1 MSNIQ
6 LLSGNEAVAHA
17 AYRAGCH
24 AAAAYP
30 GTPSTEIL
38 ENIAKFNGAI
48 DCEWSVNEKVA
59 MEVGIGASIAG
70 ARALVAM
77 KHVGLNVAMDP
88 LMTYTYV
95 GTHGAL
101 VVVSADDPGMHSS
114 QNEQDNRTLVKFARA
129 AQFEPAD
136 SQEAYDMT
144 REAFE
149 LSERTGSIVFIR
161 LTTRTSHTSTPV
173 DLGDDFARGEV
184 VPKPYV
190 KNIRKNV
197 AVPANARL
205 MRVEIEKRLEVLR
218 AEAERSPFNRIEPGD
233 KRLGIVTSAVAYTHV
248 KEVFPEF
255 AILKLGFSNPLPLD
269 LVRRFAA
276 QVDRLVVVEEL
287 DPVIRDGLLT
297 AGIPVERYK
306 TELSMMELNPTR
318 VRALRHELLGDAP
331 PTAAATAPIEAPALP
346 TRPPVLCAGC
356 SHRGVFHTLA
366 RLGATVSGDIGCYT
380 LGCAPPLGAMD
391 TTICMGA
398 SIGAAFG
405 MRKAGLKGRLA
416 AVIGDSTFFHSGMT
430 GLLDVV
436 YNRGP
441 VTVLVLDNRITA
453 MTGHQQNPGSG
464 RNLLEGAAEPADI
477 AKICRALGVKRVAE
491 VDAYNLTQLRE
502 VLEAELDCGE
512 PSVVV
517 VKGDCALAVRRKTG
531 AQPYCVDPETC
542 KACGACFKLG
552 CPAIIRGAAKG
563 KTFQAHID
571 STVCFGCNVCHQVCK
586 FGAIAPIRSEESR

>member
-1 MSNIQ
+1 MSKIN

-17 AYRAGCH
+17 ALRAGCH
-24 AAAAYP
+24 VAAAYP

-38 ENIAKFNGAI
+38 EVIATFDGAI

-59 MEVGIGASIAG
+59 MEIGVGASIAG
-70 ARALVAM
+70 GRALVAM

-88 LMTYTYV
+88 LMTYTYI
-95 GTHGAL
+95 GTNGGL

-114 QNEQDNRTLVKFARA
+114 QNEQDNRALVKFARA
-129 AQFEPAD
+129 AQFEPAN

-161 LTTRTSHTSTPV
+161 LTTRTAHSSSPV
-173 DLGDDFARGEV
+173 DLGDDAAPGARE
-184 VPKPYV
+184 PRPYV
-190 KNIRKNV
+190 KDIKRNV
-197 AVPANARL
+197 AVPANARV
-205 MRVEIEKRLEVLR
+205 MRVAIEKRLAALR
-218 AEAERSPFNRIEPGD
+218 EESEKSPFNRIEAGD
-233 KRLGIVTSAVAYTHV
+233 SRLGIVTSAVAYTYV
-248 KEVFPEF
+248 KEAFPEF

-269 LVRRFAA
+269 LVRRFAG
-276 QVDRLVVVEEL
+276 QVEKLVVVEEL
-287 DPVIRDGLLT
+287 DPIIRDGLLA
-297 AGIPVERYK
+297 AGIPVAPCK
-306 TELSMMELNPTR
+306 TDLSMMELNPTR

-331 PTAAATAPIEAPALP
+331 PAAPVTAPVEVPALP

-356 SHRGVFHTLA
+356 SHRGVFYTLA

-380 LGCAPPLGAMD
+380 LGSAPPLGSLD

-405 MRKAGLKGRLA
+405 MRKAGMKGRLA

-430 GLLDVV
+430 GILDLV

-441 VTVLVLDNRITA
+441 VAVLVLDNRITA

-464 RNLLEGAAEPADI
+464 RNLSDEAVEPADI
-477 AKICRALGVKRVAE
+477 ARICRALGVKRVAE
-491 VDAYNLTQLRE
+491 VNAYDLARLHD

-531 AQPYCVDPETC
+531 NRPYAVDPGKC

-571 STVCFGCNVCHQVCK
+571 PAVCFGCNLCHQTCK
-586 FGAIAPIRSEESR
+586 FGAIAPKS